1 MALYE
6 EQFKDFLRC
15 NNLKYTKERKEL
27 LKAINLLKDHFH
39 ADDIYQQVIKQKT
52 NVSLATVYR
61 TIPLLLASGL
71 ITETLSGGDKVVY
84 EKIYNKPHHDHM
96 VCLNCGKII
105 EFTSPEVERLQKGI
119 CQEYSFISTEHRLE
133 LKGYCQTCWKK
144 LKQKKVVGNIVRSKN
159 SYDQRFSKREAR

>member
-27 LKAINLLKDHFH
+27 LKAITLLKDHFH

-61 TIPLLLASGL
+61 TLPLLIGSGL
-71 ITETLSGGDKVVY
+71 IIETLFGGDKVVY

-96 VCLNCGKII
+96 VCLSCGKVI
-105 EFTSPEVERLQKGI
+105 EFTCPGIEKLQKGI
-119 CQEYSFISTEHRLE
+119 GREYSFTPTEHRLE
-133 LKGYCQTCWKK
+133 LRGYCQACREKIKQMQIKNNKK
-144 LKQKKVVGNIVRSKN
+144 YSQELK
-159 SYDQRFSKREAR
+159 